1 MSHCSIYNRT
11 FCSLLINNL
20 HVTQMTSFGVL
31 EYSIILF
38 FLGYFFSPLDNV
50 TFAVGS
56 YNEGHVS

>member
-1 MSHCSIYNRT
+1 
-11 FCSLLINNL
+11 
-20 HVTQMTSFGVL
+20 MTSFGVL